1 MRLQA
6 VTRNAVHG
14 TTVLL
19 KRGIQVAELLRFS
32 STAGSGIFGIEIEHK
47 EFGIFRAQAE
57 MLTAG
62 GCEFKVRDDFL
73 LPQFNRCGFLHFQY
87 ALKNWWNASE
97 KFYFFAAMQENE
109 GLGGLT
115 HPSVRGWVP

>member
-1 MRLQA
+1 
-6 VTRNAVHG
+6 
-14 TTVLL
+14 VLL

-32 STAGSGIFGIEIEHK
+32 STAGGGIFGIEIEHK

-73 LPQFNRCGFLHFQY
+73 LPQFNRCEFLRFQY
-87 ALKNWWNASE
+87 ALKNLWNASE
-97 KFYFFAAMQENE
+97 KFYFLHGVRNRSER
-109 GLGGLT
+109 LVGGGGRST
-115 HPSVRGWVP
+115 VTGAYT